1 MKGNSTYFF
10 IGGFLSLVIYISLL
24 FFIFS
29 YLGQIDIK
37 SKQYS
42 SSKNNFIEVSI
53 SDIKA
58 PKKHK
63 AARKKKSA
71 EKKHKKKKIEKN
83 KKNKKRKVKKSIKRT
98 SVSNSLKSL
107 FKNINTSKYVK
118 KYKEKNLTKKIVQ
131 NENSRIPQKSNN
143 LEIENRASKIIK
155 SLSLENVN
163 SSKTKNTGEY
173 NKYLGKISD
182 ILDQK
187 WQDTPGTIAGNSA
200 IVTVRIDKFG
210 NFSYKVDSLSYNN
223 EFNAKLQNFLESL
236 KDEKFPPYKKG
247 NYIEIRV
254 NFKDE

>member
-10 IGGFLSLVIYISLL
+10 IGGFLSLVIYVSLL

-63 AARKKKSA
+63 AARKKKLV
-71 EKKHKKKKIEKN
+71 EKKLKKKKIEK
-83 KKNKKRKVKKSIKRT
+83 KKRNKKRKVKKSIKRT

-107 FKNINTSKYVK
+107 FKNINTSKYTK

-143 LEIENRASKIIK
+143 LEIENKASKIIK

-200 IVTVRIDKFG
+200 TVTVRIDKFG
-210 NFSYKVDSLSYNN
+210 DFSYKIDSLSYNN
-223 EFNAKLQNFLESL
+223 EFNAKLQSFLESL
-236 KDEKFPPYKKG
+236 KDEKFPAYKKG

>member
-29 YLGQIDIK
+29 YLGQIDVK

-63 AARKKKSA
+63 VARKKKSV
-71 EKKHKKKKIEKN
+71 EKKKRN
-83 KKNKKRKVKKSIKRT
+83 RKRKVKKSIKLT

-107 FKNINTSKYVK
+107 FKNINTSKYMK
-118 KYKEKNLTKKIVQ
+118 KYKEKNLTKKTVQ

-182 ILDQK
+182 ILDKK

-200 IVTVRIDKFG
+200 TVTVRIDKFG
-210 NFSYKVDSLSYNN
+210 NFSYKIDSLSYNN

>member
-29 YLGQIDIK
+29 YLGQIDVK

-63 AARKKKSA
+63 VARKKKSV
-71 EKKHKKKKIEKN
+71 EKKKRN
-83 KKNKKRKVKKSIKRT
+83 RKRKVKKSIKRT

-107 FKNINTSKYVK
+107 FKNINTSKYMK
-118 KYKEKNLTKKIVQ
+118 KYKEKNLTKKTVQ

-182 ILDQK
+182 ILDKK

-200 IVTVRIDKFG
+200 TVTVRIDKFG
-210 NFSYKVDSLSYNN
+210 NFSYKIDSLSYNN